1 MATATELESFVS
13 SVTCPPDF
21 DSFWE
26 GVLAELKDI
35 PLEPEI
41 TLVPLR
47 STPDVNVY
55 EVHYFSLGGIR
66 IAGWYCVPA
75 QGSGPFPTL
84 IEFPGY
90 KSEPSLPRAWAQ
102 RGVAILSVAVRGK
115 LRSHEDFN
123 PGYPG
128 LLVSGIDSPGT
139 YAYRGVISDCS
150 RGIDFLLTRP
160 EVDRE
165 RIFAH
170 GASQGGGLTLISTAL
185 RSEIKGGASACP
197 FLCAFPDSPGM
208 ALTYPY
214 NELNCYLR
222 AYPDRKEQVLTVL
235 SYFDAVN
242 FAGRIRCPMA
252 VGIPLED
259 TICPPETQY
268 AAYRSLAGP
277 KEVWLIPNAAH
288 GTPAEYLDMENA
300 WLQKLMGLDT
310 AA

>member
-41 TLVPLR
+41 ASVPLR
-47 STPDVNVY
+47 STPDVNVH
-55 EVHYFSLGGIR
+55 EVHYVSLGGIR

-75 QGSGPFPTL
+75 KGSGPFPTL

-115 LRSHEDFN
+115 LRSNEDFN

-128 LLVSGIDSPGT
+128 LLVSGMDSPDT

-150 RGIDFLLTRP
+150 RGVDFLLTTPGGGQGANIRP
-160 EVDRE
+160 RCKPGRRPDPDC
-165 RIFAH
+165 H
-170 GASQGGGLTLISTAL
+170 GAPVRNQRRGRRHVHFSA
-185 RSEIKGGASACP
+185 RSP
-197 FLCAFPDSPGM
+197 THP
-208 ALTYPY
+208 
-214 NELNCYLR
+214 
-222 AYPDRKEQVLTVL
+222 VW
-235 SYFDAVN
+235 
-242 FAGRIRCPMA
+242 
-252 VGIPLED
+252 
-259 TICPPETQY
+259 
-268 AAYRSLAGP
+268 RSL
-277 KEVWLIPNAAH
+277 IP
-288 GTPAEYLDMENA
+288 T
-300 WLQKLMGLDT
+300 T
-310 AA
+310 S